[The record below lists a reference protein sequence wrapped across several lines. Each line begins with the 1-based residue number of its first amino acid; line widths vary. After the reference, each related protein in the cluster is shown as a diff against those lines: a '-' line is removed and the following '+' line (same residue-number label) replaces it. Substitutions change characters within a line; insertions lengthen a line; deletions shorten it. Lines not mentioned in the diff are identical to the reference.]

1 MELRAQQTVS
11 YQQFL
16 KNCNLFMVCF
26 ANNSDLPVDLRS
38 YISPCSLGSFDEGRE
53 LRKKKQRT
61 RNWT

>member
-1 MELRAQQTVS
+1 
-11 YQQFL
+11 
-16 KNCNLFMVCF
+16 MVCF

-38 YISPCSLGSFDEGRE
+38 YISLCSLGSFDEGRE